1 MIDIIKMIKP
11 LEDLNVLID
20 GNTEKKQQQG
30 KFLPALLAPWATS
43 LVQQVISSVVKG
55 RRVTRAGK
63 GYVNKNF

>member
-1 MIDIIKMIKP
+1 M
-11 LEDLNVLID
+11 VLL
-20 GNTEKKQQQG
+20 KKKKKKG

-55 RRVTRAGK
+55 REVTRAGK

>member
-20 GNTEKKQQQG
+20 GTTEKKKQQG

-55 RRVTRAGK
+55 RGVTRAGK

>member
-1 MIDIIKMIKP
+1 MVDIITMIKP
-11 LEDLNVLID
+11 LEDLNELID
-20 GNTEKKQQQG
+20 GTTEKKQQQG

-55 RRVTRAGK
+55 RGVTRAGK

>member
-1 MIDIIKMIKP
+1 M
-11 LEDLNVLID
+11 VLL
-20 GNTEKKQQQG
+20 KKKKKQG

-55 RRVTRAGK
+55 REVTRAGK